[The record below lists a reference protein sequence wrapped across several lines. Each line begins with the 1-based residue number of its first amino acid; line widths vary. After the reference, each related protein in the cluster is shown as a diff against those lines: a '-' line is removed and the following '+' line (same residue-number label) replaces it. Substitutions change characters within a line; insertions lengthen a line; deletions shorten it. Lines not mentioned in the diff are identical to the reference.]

1 MSFTSPFT
9 LVLSGG
15 GLKGLAHIGVLRALE
30 ERGLVP
36 GAVVGSS
43 MGSLVAAAW
52 ATGMP
57 LKEMAE
63 RGMAVRRRDIF
74 QVAHVEMALKRM
86 RAVAVYRREPLD
98 GLIQGLVGDV
108 TFEKLPRRLLINTVE
123 LNSGMQVLWGLPGL
137 RGARVADAVFA
148 SCALPGIFPPREIEG
163 RWYVDGAV
171 TENLPVQVAATH
183 CDGPV
188 LAVDVGSTSALRSNV
203 HEEGFAAIYIR
214 GLEIVMQTMMDSR
227 LRRWTSPPLVL
238 LQPRVEHVSMFAF
251 GYNRELIEEG
261 YRSTLDMLDA
271 LRDFDPHGSG
281 IYPQRQVE
289 VRVDRDRC
297 IGCGACVMHAPWV
310 FELDEAGRARVIQ
323 AVQLWSPLDG
333 SYVRNCPTY
342 AISARLAQSAR
353 IPAGE
358 LTGGEHAS
366 GEITRER
373 PTQPGGGPVPP
384 GPS

>member
-30 ERGLVP
+30 ERGLMP
-36 GAVVGSS
+36 SAVVGSS

-57 LKEMAE
+57 IKEMAE

-74 QVAHVEMALKRM
+74 QVAHVEMALRRM
-86 RAVAVYRREPLD
+86 RAPAVYRREPLD
-98 GLIQGLVGDV
+98 TLIQSLVGDI

-171 TENLPVQVAATH
+171 TENLPVQVAATNSE
-183 CDGPV
+183 GPV

-203 HEEGFAAIYIR
+203 QDDGFAATYIR
-214 GLEIVMQTMMDSR
+214 GLEIVMQTMMESR

-238 LQPRVEHVSMFAF
+238 VQPRVEHVSMFAF

-261 YRSTLDMLDA
+261 YRATMDMLDA
-271 LRDFDPHGSG
+271 LRDFDPQGSG
-281 IYPQRQVE
+281 IHPQRLVE

-310 FELDEAGRARVIQ
+310 FELDRGGRARVLQ
-323 AVQLWSPLDG
+323 AVQSWSPLDG

-342 AISARLAQSAR
+342 AISARLAQPPRVQPSGEPSADR
-353 IPAGE
+353 PA
-358 LTGGEHAS
+358 TGGGS
-366 GEITRER
+366 RET
-373 PTQPGGGPVPP
+373 P
-384 GPS
+384 

>member
-30 ERGLVP
+30 ERGLRP

-57 LKEMAE
+57 IKEMAE

-74 QVAHVEMALKRM
+74 QVAHVDMALKRM
-86 RAVAVYRREPLD
+86 HAPAVYRREPLD
-98 GLIQGLVGDV
+98 NLINSLVGDI
-108 TFEKLPRRLLINTVE
+108 TFDKLPRRLIINTVE

-137 RGARVADAVFA
+137 QDAKVADVVFA
-148 SCALPGIFPPREIEG
+148 SCALPGIFPPREILG

-171 TENLPVQVAATH
+171 TENLPVQVAASR

-203 HEEGFAAIYIR
+203 QDEGFAATYIR
-214 GLEIVMQTMMDSR
+214 GLEIVMQTMMESR

-238 LQPRVEHVSMFAF
+238 MQPRVEHVSMFGF
-251 GYNRELIEEG
+251 GHNRELIEEG
-261 YRSTLDMLDA
+261 YRSTLDLLDT
-271 LRDFDPHGSG
+271 LRDFDPQGSG
-281 IYPQRQVE
+281 IHPQRQVE
-289 VRVDRDRC
+289 VRVDRERC

-310 FELDEAGRARVIQ
+310 FELDPGGKAKVIQ
-323 AVQLWSPLDG
+323 AVQSWSPIDG
-333 SYVRNCPTY
+333 AYVRNCPTY
-342 AISARLAQSAR
+342 AISARLAQAAR
-353 IPAGE
+353 QPPPLETSVTDNATGVISEKRARPA
-358 LTGGEHAS
+358 
-366 GEITRER
+366 
-373 PTQPGGGPVPP
+373 
-384 GPS
+384 

>member
-30 ERGLVP
+30 ERGLIP
-36 GAVVGSS
+36 GAIVGSS

-57 LKEMAE
+57 IKEMAE

-74 QVAHVEMALKRM
+74 QVAHVDMALKRM
-86 RAVAVYRREPLD
+86 HAPAVYRREPLD
-98 GLIQGLVGDV
+98 NLITSLVGDI
-108 TFEKLPRRLLINTVE
+108 TFDRLPRRLLINTVE

-137 RGARVADAVFA
+137 QDAKVADVVFA
-148 SCALPGIFPPREIEG
+148 SCALPGIFPPREIQG

-171 TENLPVQVAATH
+171 TENLPVQVAASR
-183 CDGPV
+183 CEGPV
-188 LAVDVGSTSALRSNV
+188 LAVDVGSTSALRSNIQDD
-203 HEEGFAAIYIR
+203 GFAATYIR
-214 GLEIVMQTMMDSR
+214 GLEIVMQTMMESR

-238 LQPRVEHVSMFAF
+238 MQPRVEHVSMFGF
-251 GYNRELIEEG
+251 GHNRELIEEG
-261 YRSTLDMLDA
+261 YRSTLDLLDA
-271 LRDFDPHGSG
+271 LRDFDPQGSG
-281 IYPQRQVE
+281 IHPQRRVE

-310 FELDEAGRARVIQ
+310 FELDQGGRAKVIQ
-323 AVQLWSPLDG
+323 SVQMWSPIDG

-342 AISARLAQSAR
+342 AISARLAQPTRQAPPPDIAPADSATGR
-353 IPAGE
+353 ISEQRARPA
-358 LTGGEHAS
+358 
-366 GEITRER
+366 
-373 PTQPGGGPVPP
+373 
-384 GPS
+384 